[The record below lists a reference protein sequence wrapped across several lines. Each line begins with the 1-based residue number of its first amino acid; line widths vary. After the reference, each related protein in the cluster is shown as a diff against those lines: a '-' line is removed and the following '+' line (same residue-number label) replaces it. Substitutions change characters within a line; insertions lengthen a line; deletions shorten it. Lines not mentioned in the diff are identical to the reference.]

1 MVRLAIGA
9 STGGELLLS
18 TMTVNV
24 FASDRCCVLT
34 AEGLKSVTRMVKRFV
49 VPPCSSI
56 GVQTNTPV
64 FVSRFAPATGAESN
78 VNVSAFAGTSKS
90 KAVFVNDNV
99 VVSKIVKSGM
109 AVSTGG

>member
-34 AEGLKSVTRMVKRFV
+34 AEGLKSVTRMVKTFV
-49 VPPCSSI
+49 VPPCSSV

-64 FVSRFAPATGAESN
+64 FVSRLTPEGG
-78 VNVSAFAGTSKS
+78 VGPKLKLRAFAGMSASVAT
-90 KAVFVNDNV
+90 FVNDSV
-99 VVSKIVKSGM
+99 VPSKMVKPGIG
-109 AVSTGG
+109 A